1 MTVTFTANY
10 TEIFAPDTVAKIEE
24 LVSDSYALEDILE
37 FIDNYSE
44 GDFVTHYED
53 YVTAGENIGYAQVDA
68 FVAYHGLD
76 MVEHAEE
83 AYQGEYNSEADFA
96 EEFCDQM
103 GYNVP
108 DFIVVDWQATWD
120 SNLRYDYDILGD
132 GYVFSRN
139 F

>member
-10 TEIFAPDTVAKIEE
+10 TEIFAADTVAKIEE
-24 LVSDSYALEDILE
+24 LVSESYALEDILE

-44 GDFVTHYED
+44 GDFVTYYED

-76 MVEHAEE
+76 CVEHAEE
-83 AYQGEYNSEADFA
+83 AYQGEYDSEAAFA
-96 EEFCDQM
+96 EEFCYQM
-103 GYNVP
+103 GHDVP
-108 DFIVVDWQATWD
+108 AFVVVDWQATWE
-120 SNLRYDYDILGD
+120 SGLRYDYDFLGD
-132 GYVFSRN
+132 LYVFSRN